1 MLQIMKRALIAIV
14 LAAALV
20 LAGCAGPGGEGV
32 NNTTNETDGAMAG
45 NDTGNDTGFGDDGA
59 NDTNDTAFGEDNDT
73 NVSVAVVGT

>member
-1 MLQIMKRALIAIV
+1 MKRALIAIV

-45 NDTGNDTGFGDDGA
+45 NDTGNDTGFGDDDE
-59 NDTNDTAFGEDNDT
+59 NDTGFGDDNDT